1 MSLIYIVYMN
11 YLPLYDGAFNRRIDV
26 ANEFILL
33 LITYQLMASAN
44 YRVWVSP
51 ISKWIGISMVI
62 NIMLLLIFNTVL
74 MVWSTIIS
82 LKRRFKLAKLK

>member
-51 ISKWIGISMVI
+51 ISKLIGISMVV
-62 NIMLLLIFNTVL
+62 NIMLLLIFNTVV